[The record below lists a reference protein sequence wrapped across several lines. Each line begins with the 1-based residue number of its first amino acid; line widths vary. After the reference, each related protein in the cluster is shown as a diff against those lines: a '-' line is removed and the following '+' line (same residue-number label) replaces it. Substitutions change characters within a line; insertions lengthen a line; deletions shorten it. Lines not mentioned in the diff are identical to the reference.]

1 MATAFTVCD
10 CVVLLTPA
18 TKALEAI
25 AADRADVAG
34 RALLTGAKR
43 R

>member
-10 CVVLLTPA
+10 CVVLPA
-18 TKALEAI
+18 PVTKALEAI

-43 R
+43 H